1 MAIRP
6 LSDRILV
13 RPDKAQDK
21 SKGGIVLP
29 DAAKEKMHK
38 GTVLATGPGKWNDAK
53 NSFVPMQVKKG
64 DRVLFTHWAGT
75 NVKEMVGED
84 DIIMLEGDILAILD

>member
-1 MAIRP
+1 MSIRP
-6 LSDRILV
+6 LSDRVLV

-29 DAAKEKMHK
+29 EAAKEKMYR
-38 GTVLATGPGKWNDAK
+38 GTVLATGPGKYNHEK
-53 NSFVPMQVKKG
+53 ECFTPLQVKRG
-64 DRVLFTHWAGT
+64 DRILFTHWAGT